1 MSDVSREF
9 FLILIFNVLIC
20 NVTSDCVLSLNKD
33 FSSPGPVFLKNGD
46 FLEVNTANGNIT
58 MGRSEVVTVA
68 CPGHNRKVVLG
79 TVTMPYD
86 TMEAHC
92 LVDKTFRVDRRIL
105 TFKEIKCNTQPWF
118 TAQEYPETCHEHSS
132 MIYHVGY
139 KVKNSFHTIYEA
151 CFDKRLL
158 RTHYVKHR
166 LTPLSIYKQHGLTRP
181 AFIDGNLF
189 RGVKMNEI
197 YKFNNQKT
205 SLDAI
210 LGHSMSGHYL
220 TKKQFLSRG
229 HLAAN
234 ADYPTSAL
242 IRATFHYV
250 NSAPQWQRGN
260 AGDWA
265 ALEESLR
272 RRVNALNT
280 TVIVYTGTHGI
291 MTLPNRSGH
300 MKEVYLHIDEN
311 NNPDVPVPMYYYKL
325 VYDPIRKLAAVF
337 ITINSSFYSDKV
349 LNSLVFCQDICE
361 HNREF
366 SWLKWRANDGTFS
379 FCCDYKSFVEEVDYL
394 PKLDVR
400 GRFH

>member
-265 ALEESLR
+265 ALEE
-272 RRVNALNT
+272 
-280 TVIVYTGTHGI
+280 
-291 MTLPNRSGH
+291 
-300 MKEVYLHIDEN
+300 
-311 NNPDVPVPMYYYKL
+311 L